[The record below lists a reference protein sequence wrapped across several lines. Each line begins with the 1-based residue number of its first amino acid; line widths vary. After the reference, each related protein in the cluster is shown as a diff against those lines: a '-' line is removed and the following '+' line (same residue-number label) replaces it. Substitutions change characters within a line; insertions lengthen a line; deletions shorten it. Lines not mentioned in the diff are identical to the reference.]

1 VIIKELR
8 KKHAAIIMWQNSG
21 TEIAPLSLEGDLRKI
36 SGGNRPAYYK
46 RYKMK
51 VKDLMQTDVVTLR
64 MTDTLEVAD
73 TFMRQGL
80 IRHLPIVDADNQLVG
95 LVAQADLSKV
105 SASSVLSST
114 GTTKKEG
121 LGTVTI
127 RDVIVTDVITIT
139 PDAEIVEAVDRLAAG
154 RLGCLPVVENTHLVG
169 ILTETDCLRY
179 LSDLLKTGTAEH
191 SAVSNKPSTTNPR
204 IKGEEK

>member
-1 VIIKELR
+1 
-8 KKHAAIIMWQNSG
+8 
-21 TEIAPLSLEGDLRKI
+21 
-36 SGGNRPAYYK
+36 
-46 RYKMK
+46 MK

-95 LVAQADLSKV
+95 LVAQADLLKA

-114 GTTKKEG
+114 HTSEKEW
-121 LGTVTI
+121 LGTVAV
-127 RDVIVTDVITIT
+127 RDVMITDVTTIT
-139 PDAEIVEAVDRLAAG
+139 PDAEIVEAVDLLAAG
-154 RLGCLPVVENTHLVG
+154 RLGCLPVVKNSRLVG

-179 LSDLLKTGTAEH
+179 LSDLLKTTTSEH
-191 SAVSNKPSTTNPR
+191 SAVSNEPPVANPR
-204 IKGEEK
+204 RNEEEEQ